1 MLRKEAAFVL
11 VLAALFG
18 ILAYTGIALTRGN
31 ERIAMLWLP
40 NAVAAAWLIYSRTRA
55 APFYILGCLLANIA
69 VNRLVGDNWS
79 IALGLAIAN
88 SVEIATLVLLVR
100 KAKDAALD
108 LAEVDTYAVLILAS
122 VVASFA
128 SAIVASVVLA
138 DTGTGFS
145 LADGQRWLIA
155 DALSLIII
163 LPVTLVFLGAWRE

>member
-1 MLRKEAAFVL
+1 MVS
-11 VLAALFG
+11 
-18 ILAYTGIALTRGN
+18 TR
-31 ERIAMLWLP
+31 RF
-40 NAVAAAWLIYSRTRA
+40 AAAWLIYSRTRA

-100 KAKDAALD
+100 KVKDAALD

-163 LPVTLVFLGAWRE
+163 LPVTLVFLGAWRERKSPQARDLLEWMVMVIINNTDDT

>member
-1 MLRKEAAFVL
+1 MLRGRL
-11 VLAALFG
+11 
-18 ILAYTGIALTRGN
+18 
-31 ERIAMLWLP
+31 ERL
-40 NAVAAAWLIYSRTRA
+40 REE
-55 APFYILGCLLANIA
+55 G
-69 VNRLVGDNWS
+69 
-79 IALGLAIAN
+79 
-88 SVEIATLVLLVR
+88 
-100 KAKDAALD
+100 LD

-163 LPVTLVFLGAWRE
+163 LPVTLVFLGAWRERKSPQARDLLEWMVMLV